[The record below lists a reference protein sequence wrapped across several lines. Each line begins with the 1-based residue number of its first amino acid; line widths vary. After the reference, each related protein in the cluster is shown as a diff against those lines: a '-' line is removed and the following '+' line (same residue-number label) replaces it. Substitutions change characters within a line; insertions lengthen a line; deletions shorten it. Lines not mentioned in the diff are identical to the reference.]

1 MEASPQAL
9 EAGLKALSRRELS
22 RAELVARLERSGI
35 DSEDAELASSQLTQA
50 GYQSDERA
58 AEERARVLA
67 ARLHG
72 DLAIRVDL
80 RRRGISEVDVDAAL
94 EGIDPELARAEA
106 LARKT
111 GERGS
116 NSPARSTARATPT
129 TRSRPRCGSRAHR
142 SKMSSRLI
150 LTA

>member
-22 RAELVARLERSGI
+22 HAELVARLERSGI

-58 AEERARVLA
+58 AEERVRVLA

-94 EGIDPELARAEA
+94 EGIDSELDRADALARRSASTEQLARALHRKGYTEDTIEA
-106 LARKT
+106 ALR
-111 GERGS
+111 
-116 NSPARSTARATPT
+116 TAGRQE
-129 TRSRPRCGSRAHR
+129 
-142 SKMSSRLI
+142 
-150 LTA
+150 

>member
-22 RAELVARLERSGI
+22 HAELVARLKRSGI
-35 DSEDAELASSQLTQA
+35 DSEDAELASSQLAQA

-58 AEERARVLA
+58 AEERVRVLA

-94 EGIDPELARAEA
+94 EGIDSELDRADALARRSASAEQLARALHRKGYTEDTIEA
-106 LARKT
+106 ALR
-111 GERGS
+111 
-116 NSPARSTARATPT
+116 TAGRQE
-129 TRSRPRCGSRAHR
+129 
-142 SKMSSRLI
+142 
-150 LTA
+150 

>member
-1 MEASPQAL
+1 M
-9 EAGLKALSRRELS
+9 GLK
-22 RAELVARLERSGI
+22 RSGI

-94 EGIDPELARAEA
+94 NGIDSELDRAEA
-106 LARKT
+106 LAR
-111 GERGS
+111 
-116 NSPARSTARATPT
+116 RSAGAEQLARAL
-129 TRSRPRCGSRAHR
+129 HR
-142 SKMSSRLI
+142 KGYTEDTIEVALR
-150 LTA
+150 TAGRQE

>member
-9 EAGLKALSRRELS
+9 EAALKALSRRELS
-22 RAELVARLERSGI
+22 HAELVARLERSGI
-35 DSEDAELASSQLTQA
+35 DSEDAELASSRLTQA

-80 RRRGISEVDVDAAL
+80 RRRGLSEVYVDSAL
-94 EGIDPELARAEA
+94 EGIDPELDRADA
-106 LARKT
+106 LAR
-111 GERGS
+111 RSGS
-116 NSPARSTARATPT
+116 AEQLARAL
-129 TRSRPRCGSRAHR
+129 HR
-142 SKMSSRLI
+142 KGYTDDTIEAALRI
-150 LTA
+150 AGAQE

>member
-22 RAELVARLERSGI
+22 HAELVVRLERSGI
-35 DSEDAELASSQLTQA
+35 ESEDAELASSQLTQA

-67 ARLHG
+67 ARLQG

-80 RRRGISEVDVDAAL
+80 RRRGISEVDVDSAL
-94 EGIDPELARAEA
+94 ESVEPELTRAEA
-106 LARKT
+106 LVRKA
-111 GERGS
+111 GS
-116 NSPARSTARATPT
+116 TEQLARALHRKGFTDDAIEAAL
-129 TRSRPRCGSRAHR
+129 RIAGSQE
-142 SKMSSRLI
+142 
-150 LTA
+150 